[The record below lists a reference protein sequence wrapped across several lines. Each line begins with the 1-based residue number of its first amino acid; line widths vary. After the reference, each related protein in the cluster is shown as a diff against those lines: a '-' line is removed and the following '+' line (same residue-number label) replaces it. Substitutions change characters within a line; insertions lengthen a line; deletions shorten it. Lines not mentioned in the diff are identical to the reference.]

1 MKELAAIETI
11 EDEALI
17 RYTIYGIQDD
27 ERNKAILYEIK
38 KMCDFKERL

>member
-11 EDEALI
+11 EALI

-27 ERNKAILYEIK
+27 ERNKAIL
-38 KMCDFKERL
+38 